1 MAYQLSAFDFAL
13 SLDSKNKR
21 SCAIVSYKQMIT
33 LFLKNYSKRKQ
44 SKKIK
49 SCQLKKK
56 ETIFGA
62 ARKIFGPSYFDN
74 RTFASCKVHE
84 KATSC
89 KRLRESNQIIP
100 LVNFENQ
107 NLNLKSLF
115 TLGLSLT
122 TLYMLRSRRNIGQIL
137 VNAFKSSR
145 VGILCLIFLFLTFYW
160 FKCFFFRT
168 F

>member
-1 MAYQLSAFDFAL
+1 MCHCVIQTDDNFILEEL
-13 SLDSKNKR
+13 LKTK
-21 SCAIVSYKQMIT
+21 AIQENQK
-33 LFLKNYSKRKQ
+33 LPAE
-44 SKKIK
+44 
-49 SCQLKKK
+49 KK

-145 VGILCLIFLFLTFYW
+145 VGILCLIFYFLLFADLSV
-160 FKCFFFRT
+160 FFELFSV
-168 F
+168 